1 MRPTTR
7 SPWPASLLLGALT
20 AGLFVTPTFA
30 AARYQPDTTYL
41 ISAKIVIKVG
51 GNVARL
57 VTTLL
62 LGSGASL
69 DDVKRVMGHSS
80 IAIMSDVYSHRVEGR
95 ARELAA
101 TLNRALA

>member
-57 VTTLL
+57 VTIRSVADPTKID
-62 LGSGASL
+62 A
-69 DDVKRVMGHSS
+69 
-80 IAIMSDVYSHRVEGR
+80 VEFAFRWKPMAG
-95 ARELAA
+95 
-101 TLNRALA
+101 